1 MANNSIS
8 LVNLDFDT
16 LKANLKTYLKSQSQF
31 SDYDFDGSNMS
42 VLLDIL
48 SYNTH
53 LNAFYMNMA
62 VSEMFLDSAQLRN
75 SVISRSKELNYI
87 PRSAKS
93 SQALINIR
101 IQQSNLSSFT
111 IPFGTKFTGKSSNGT
126 FQYSTDKGYIIYPA
140 NGVFQANVSIYE
152 GRYLT
157 DAFVVDESIEAQ
169 RFIMSNDNIDTD
181 SLTILLSEND
191 GQVNTY
197 LTKAENLYGL
207 KANSSIYFL
216 QATEDTRYEIVFG
229 DGVFGRKPL
238 DNSVIYSEYR
248 VCSGASADGSTNFT
262 LDDNLGPVNGIG
274 SISSTITVINSS
286 SGGAGAETL
295 ESIRFNAPRYF
306 QTQERAITTNDF
318 SAIITQQYQNI
329 KNVYVYGGELALGT
343 PKFGTVLIAP
353 ITYSGAIL
361 SQTEKNSI
369 ETFLKPRTTIGIT
382 PVIVDPD
389 YLYVLIT
396 TNVKYNSRATI
407 LSDIDI
413 QSLCKQAIQTYN
425 NDELLNFNTELNLSR
440 LENIIN
446 DIDASVIGN
455 QSEIMI
461 KKIFKSEVF
470 ENSFPSIAFR
480 NEIVPGTLI
489 SSEFLSLGKR
499 YQYTDFNPNNNTLVV
514 DIIDGKTVINNTSN
528 VVYIK
533 DITNPASIS
542 YQNSGTIDYVAGTV
556 SINSIQFTSFEGKT
570 GLEFSAKPLF
580 QDVSS
585 KENDAIA
592 IDVQAGIQVNIR
604 SVDG

>member
-62 VSEMFLDSAQLRN
+62 ISEMFLDSAQLRN

-93 SQALINIR
+93 SQAQINIR

-126 FQYSTDKGYIIYPA
+126 FQYSTDRGYIIYPA

-157 DAFVVDESIEAQ
+157 EAFVVDESIEAQ

-248 VCSGASADGSTNFT
+248 VCSGANADGSTNFT

-329 KNVYVYGGELALGT
+329 KNVYV
-343 PKFGTVLIAP
+343 
-353 ITYSGAIL
+353 
-361 SQTEKNSI
+361 
-369 ETFLKPRTTIGIT
+369 
-382 PVIVDPD
+382 
-389 YLYVLIT
+389 
-396 TNVKYNSRATI
+396 
-407 LSDIDI
+407 
-413 QSLCKQAIQTYN
+413 
-425 NDELLNFNTELNLSR
+425 
-440 LENIIN
+440 
-446 DIDASVIGN
+446 
-455 QSEIMI
+455 
-461 KKIFKSEVF
+461 
-470 ENSFPSIAFR
+470 
-480 NEIVPGTLI
+480 
-489 SSEFLSLGKR
+489 
-499 YQYTDFNPNNNTLVV
+499 
-514 DIIDGKTVINNTSN
+514 
-528 VVYIK
+528 
-533 DITNPASIS
+533 
-542 YQNSGTIDYVAGTV
+542 
-556 SINSIQFTSFEGKT
+556 
-570 GLEFSAKPLF
+570 
-580 QDVSS
+580 
-585 KENDAIA
+585 
-592 IDVQAGIQVNIR
+592 
-604 SVDG
+604 